1 MAAPHPAFG
10 IVGGEL
16 LPFTPVSPDT
26 GECFRFEITL
36 VSAEFKTQG
45 SAAAASHPSV
55 AAACSPPNS
64 RDTTAAEC
72 SSAAAPSPSCEA
84 AAPQT
89 KKKKPADSSVYALPA
104 SSKKSA
110 AFASVVPG
118 VSPER
123 KIAVS
128 LDAAVADAVEW
139 PEGSCVAVFEQN
151 FKEVK
156 RPCDEAEAR
165 KWQREELEMSVFQ
178 AKASKH
184 GFIKDPANKKALGSV
199 TVNLAD
205 FVSTA
210 QPAEEFRREVTL
222 TAPLHNRFSL
232 TFRIKAS
239 PVSRQPAPA
248 AHDPA
253 ARVHRSPEQIIS
265 SAKSQLGNA
274 QKGRELL
281 IKLDPHCSF
290 TAGTHIGI
298 AVEEAWREKGVM
310 LMHKLSKFEACD
322 PGAANYFGQ
331 VTCLQAAAGCAAMRI
346 KCPEISTTKNDKTV
360 QESRFG
366 WRLLS
371 TCSSALKERL
381 DTRSAPYS
389 SFDLQNEPI
398 FCIFPSSDAAEAD
411 DEVVKQD
418 EDGAKATAHAAA
430 RTRAISEIAVK
441 KAEVKRMAAQPVRVS
456 HDQLGMMRLR
466 QGFLIA
472 QPLVSDAVKRLFAEW
487 YPDPENTK
495 CKDACA
501 RVFGSSEGPWDIFT
515 IVNGLLFK
523 PGMFQKLAERF
534 GVNSTEKDSEK
545 LKLEWTLVQIYAVRN
560 WWAHVQVTVANCR
573 QALLAITDFIA
584 MLPPELKAGES
595 DRIMSDLDGIISSIS
610 QPHAQSLSMS
620 VDDMAYFYFGCACR
634 HLSHVGTS
642 LLKKCESLDFCAYL
656 QRQIIIKDAKFLKR
670 QMTVRQSSVI
680 EVGDVTRALLALYQD
695 HLLPPTIHVDS
706 SSFNFDC
713 DIIRTVRN
721 HFAHAPEG
729 GNSVILVLLALG
741 SLSRIISVVLK
752 TCLHQAEGAAAA
764 VAAVHAIQ
772 DGAGHFCSEINE
784 WQAVL
789 LEKAGMLDTKALVG
803 AVCQGHRDVLGAN
816 DYRQYARDCFQ
827 QLRLLVK
834 GEIVGSAPVPS
845 FALELHGTNHSRE
858 RSILNFVARVPPAAA
873 KCVESAVEWL
883 VAQARGQNL
892 HMQSAVSFFK
902 NDVLLQKADGSVF
915 DAACSDDAHVSK
927 QGKDELA
934 K

>member
-16 LPFTPVSPDT
+16 LPFTPVLPDT
-26 GECFRFEITL
+26 GECFKFEITL

-55 AAACSPPNS
+55 AAACSAPDS

-123 KIAVS
+123 KITVS

-156 RPCDEAEAR
+156 QPCDEAEAR

-210 QPAEEFRREVTL
+210 QPGEEFRREVTL

-274 QKGRELL
+274 QKGRELR

-346 KCPEISTTKNDKTV
+346 KCPEISTTKNDKTI

-398 FCIFPSSDAAEAD
+398 FCLFPSSKAAEAD

-418 EDGAKATAHAAA
+418 EKASAQQRFQLEDAQQKITELKQRTLQDVNAVVQLTLEELGAVLL
-430 RTRAISEIAVK
+430 RT
-441 KAEVKRMAAQPVRVS
+441 
-456 HDQLGMMRLR
+456 
-466 QGFLIA
+466 GFLVS
-472 QPLVSDAVKRLFAEW
+472 QPLVSACVRMLIMKW
-487 YPDPENTK
+487 YPDTHEDE
-495 CKDACA
+495 CC
-501 RVFGSSEGPWDIFT
+501 RVLGSKEGPWDIFY
-515 IVNGLLFK
+515 VFDYLRK
-523 PGMFQKLAERF
+523 
-534 GVNSTEKDSEK
+534 
-545 LKLEWTLVQIYAVRN
+545 RN
-560 WWAHVQVTVANCR
+560 LH
-573 QALLAITDFIA
+573 
-584 MLPPELKAGES
+584 
-595 DRIMSDLDGIISSIS
+595 SS
-610 QPHAQSLSMS
+610 
-620 VDDMAYFYFGCACR
+620 R
-634 HLSHVGTS
+634 
-642 LLKKCESLDFCAYL
+642 
-656 QRQIIIKDAKFLKR
+656 
-670 QMTVRQSSVI
+670 SS
-680 EVGDVTRALLALYQD
+680 
-695 HLLPPTIHVDS
+695 S
-706 SSFNFDC
+706 SSFSNLLQELGYVGDADLVHKDRQQRLLE
-713 DIIRTVRN
+713 DIMDRCFLR
-721 HFAHAPEG
+721 
-729 GNSVILVLLALG
+729 
-741 SLSRIISVVLK
+741 
-752 TCLHQAEGAAAA
+752 CCAA
-764 VAAVHAIQ
+764 VA
-772 DGAGHFCSEINE
+772 F
-784 WQAVL
+784 
-789 LEKAGMLDTKALVG
+789 
-803 AVCQGHRDVLGAN
+803 
-816 DYRQYARDCFQ
+816 
-827 QLRLLVK
+827 
-834 GEIVGSAPVPS
+834 
-845 FALELHGTNHSRE
+845 GT
-858 RSILNFVARVPPAAA
+858 
-873 KCVESAVEWL
+873 
-883 VAQARGQNL
+883 
-892 HMQSAVSFFK
+892 
-902 NDVLLQKADGSVF
+902 
-915 DAACSDDAHVSK
+915 
-927 QGKDELA
+927 
-934 K
+934 